1 MADVR
6 FWTSWPYIIASLGL
20 YVGFRWIH
28 DSVKVSITVQCIIEH
43 VTAKY
48 NKKYAVFGIKF
59 GL

>member
-28 DSVKVSITVQCIIEH
+28 DSVKISITVQCIIEH

-48 NKKYAVFGIKF
+48 NKTYAV
-59 GL
+59 LV